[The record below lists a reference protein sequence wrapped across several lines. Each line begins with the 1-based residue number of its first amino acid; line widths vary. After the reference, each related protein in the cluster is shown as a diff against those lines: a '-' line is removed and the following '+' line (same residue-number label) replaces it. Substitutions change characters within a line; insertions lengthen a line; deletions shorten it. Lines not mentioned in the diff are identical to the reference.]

1 MNMSPSSS
9 PTFDILVVDDTLEQ
23 LRLLS
28 MILEAQG
35 YKVRKAI
42 NGEAALQAVEAVP
55 PDLILLDV
63 MMPDMQG
70 YEVCSILKDSPKTRN
85 IPVIFVSD
93 LDDIYDKILGFNV
106 GAVDY
111 ITKPYQ
117 IQEVVLRVRTHLNLR
132 KLQTKLQLEIGER
145 KAAQEALEELNQE
158 LENKVNQRTME
169 LQISNMHLLKLQ
181 AELRKS
187 LTVEQ
192 ELNQLKDEF
201 LQNISHEL
209 LTPLNGMIGFLDIV
223 LDELCDNRE
232 EELDLLQKAKKSSL
246 QLQRIIRDILDFSS
260 LRKGETEVEIESVDL
275 HSCLEDAIALWL
287 PQLEQKNLKLIRKY
301 SQISIQVKADYDKL
315 KQVFEHLLE
324 NGIKFTDS
332 GSITIKTF
340 TQGEIESQESLEAQ
354 KAMIMFQDTGIGIDE
369 DDQHKLFQEFVMI
382 DGSSTRRHG
391 GNGLGLVVSQKF
403 IALMGGSLSLI
414 SAGKSHG
421 TTVSVS
427 LPLYGQF

>member
-1 MNMSPSSS
+1 MNMSPASS
-9 PTFDILVVDDTLEQ
+9 PTFDILVVDDTPEQ

-28 MILEAQG
+28 KILEAQG

-42 NGEAALQAVEAVP
+42 NGERALQAVEALH

-70 YEVCSILKDSPKTRN
+70 YEVCCILKESPETRN
-85 IPVIFVSD
+85 IPVIFVSA
-93 LDDIYDKILGFNV
+93 LDDIYDKVLGFNV

-132 KLQTKLQLEIGER
+132 KLQNKLQLEIGER

-260 LRKGETEVEIESVDL
+260 LRKGETDVEIESVDL

-301 SQISIQVKADYDKL
+301 SEISIQVKADYDKL

-324 NGIKFTDS
+324 NGIKFTDA

-340 TQGEIESQESLEAQ
+340 TQGEIESHESLESQ
-354 KAMIMFQDTGIGIDE
+354 KAIIMFQDTGIGIAQ

-382 DGSSTRRHG
+382 DGSSTRRQG

-403 IALMGGSLSLI
+403 IELMGGSLSLV
-414 SAGKSHG
+414 SAGKSLG

>member
-70 YEVCSILKDSPKTRN
+70 YEVCSILKDSPETRN
-85 IPVIFVSD
+85 IPVIFVSA

-132 KLQTKLQLEIGER
+132 KLQNKLQLEIGER

-287 PQLEQKNLKLIRKY
+287 PQLQQKNLKLIRKY
-301 SQISIQVKADYDKL
+301 SEISIQVKADYDKL

-332 GSITIKTF
+332 GSITIKSF

-382 DGSSTRRHG
+382 DGSSTRRQG

-403 IALMGGSLSLI
+403 IELMGGSLSLI
-414 SAGKSHG
+414 SAGKSLG

-427 LPLYGQF
+427 LPLYGKV

>member
-1 MNMSPSSS
+1 MNMSPASS
-9 PTFDILVVDDTLEQ
+9 PTFDILVVDDTPEQ

-28 MILEAQG
+28 KILEAQG

-42 NGEAALQAVEAVP
+42 NGERALQAVEALH

-70 YEVCSILKDSPKTRN
+70 YEVCCILKESPETRN
-85 IPVIFVSD
+85 IPVIFVSA
-93 LDDIYDKILGFNV
+93 LDDIYDKVLGFNV

-132 KLQTKLQLEIGER
+132 KLQNKLQLEIGER

-223 LDELCDNRE
+223 LEELCDNRE

-260 LRKGETEVEIESVDL
+260 LRKGETDVEIESVDL

-301 SQISIQVKADYDKL
+301 SEISIQVKADYDKL

-324 NGIKFTDS
+324 NGIKFTDA

-340 TQGEIESQESLEAQ
+340 TQGEIESQESLESQ
-354 KAMIMFQDTGIGIDE
+354 KAIIMFQDTGIGIAQ

-382 DGSSTRRHG
+382 DGSSTRRQG

-403 IALMGGSLSLI
+403 IELMGGSLSLV
-414 SAGKSHG
+414 SAGKSLG

>member
-9 PTFDILVVDDTLEQ
+9 PTFDILVVDDTPEQ

-28 MILEAQG
+28 KILEAQG

-42 NGEAALQAVEAVP
+42 NGERALQAVEALH

-70 YEVCSILKDSPKTRN
+70 YEVCCILKESPETRN
-85 IPVIFVSD
+85 IPVIFVSA
-93 LDDIYDKILGFNV
+93 LDDIYDKVLGFNV

-132 KLQTKLQLEIGER
+132 KLQKKLQLEIGER

-260 LRKGETEVEIESVDL
+260 LRKGATEMEIESVDL

-301 SQISIQVKADYDKL
+301 SEISIQVKADYDKL

-354 KAMIMFQDTGIGIDE
+354 KAMIMFQDTGIGIAQ

-403 IALMGGSLSLI
+403 IELMGGSLSLI
-414 SAGKSHG
+414 SAGKSLG

-427 LPLYGQF
+427 LPLYGQV

>member
-1 MNMSPSSS
+1 M
-9 PTFDILVVDDTLEQ
+9 
-23 LRLLS
+23 
-28 MILEAQG
+28 
-35 YKVRKAI
+35 RKAI
-42 NGEAALQAVEAVP
+42 NGERALQAVEALH

-70 YEVCSILKDSPKTRN
+70 YEVCCILKESPETRN
-85 IPVIFVSD
+85 IPVIFVSA
-93 LDDIYDKILGFNV
+93 LDDIYDKVLGFNV

-132 KLQTKLQLEIGER
+132 KLQNKLQLEIGER
-145 KAAQEALEELNQE
+145 KAAQEALEELNQD

-260 LRKGETEVEIESVDL
+260 LRKGETDVEIESVDL

-301 SQISIQVKADYDKL
+301 SEISIQVKADYDKL

-340 TQGEIESQESLEAQ
+340 TQGEIESQESLESQ
-354 KAMIMFQDTGIGIDE
+354 KAMIMFQDTGIGIAQ

-382 DGSSTRRHG
+382 DGSSTRRQG

-403 IALMGGSLSLI
+403 IELMGGSLSLI
-414 SAGKSHG
+414 SAGKSLG

-427 LPLYGQF
+427 LPLYGQV

>member
-1 MNMSPSSS
+1 MNMSPASS
-9 PTFDILVVDDTLEQ
+9 PTFDILVVDDTPEQ

-28 MILEAQG
+28 KILEAQG

-42 NGEAALQAVEAVP
+42 NGERALQAVEALH

-70 YEVCSILKDSPKTRN
+70 YEVCCILKESPETRN
-85 IPVIFVSD
+85 IPVIFVSA
-93 LDDIYDKILGFNV
+93 LDDIYDKVLGFNV

-132 KLQTKLQLEIGER
+132 KLQNKLQLEIGER

-223 LDELCDNRE
+223 LEELCDNRE

-260 LRKGETEVEIESVDL
+260 LRKGETDVEIESVDL

-301 SQISIQVKADYDKL
+301 SEISIQVKADYDKL

-340 TQGEIESQESLEAQ
+340 TQGEIESQESLESQ
-354 KAMIMFQDTGIGIDE
+354 KAIIMFQDTGIGIAQ

-382 DGSSTRRHG
+382 DGSSTRRQG

-403 IALMGGSLSLI
+403 IELMGGSLSLV
-414 SAGKSHG
+414 SAGKSLG

>member
-1 MNMSPSSS
+1 
-9 PTFDILVVDDTLEQ
+9 
-23 LRLLS
+23 
-28 MILEAQG
+28 
-35 YKVRKAI
+35 
-42 NGEAALQAVEAVP
+42 
-55 PDLILLDV
+55 
-63 MMPDMQG
+63 
-70 YEVCSILKDSPKTRN
+70 
-85 IPVIFVSD
+85 
-93 LDDIYDKILGFNV
+93 
-106 GAVDY
+106 
-111 ITKPYQ
+111 
-117 IQEVVLRVRTHLNLR
+117 LR
-132 KLQTKLQLEIGER
+132 KLQNKLQLEIGER

-287 PQLEQKNLKLIRKY
+287 PQLQQKNLKLIRKY
-301 SQISIQVKADYDKL
+301 SEISIQVKADYDKL

-340 TQGEIESQESLEAQ
+340 TQGEIESQESLESQ
-354 KAMIMFQDTGIGIDE
+354 KAMIMFQDTGIGIAQ

-382 DGSSTRRHG
+382 DGSSTRRQG

-403 IALMGGSLSLI
+403 IELMGGSLSLI
-414 SAGKSHG
+414 SAGKSLG

-427 LPLYGQF
+427 LPLYGQV

>member
-1 MNMSPSSS
+1 MSPASS
-9 PTFDILVVDDTLEQ
+9 PTFDILVVDDTPEQ

-28 MILEAQG
+28 KILEAQG

-42 NGEAALQAVEAVP
+42 NGERALQAVEALH

-70 YEVCSILKDSPKTRN
+70 YEVCCILKESPETRN
-85 IPVIFVSD
+85 IPVIFVSA
-93 LDDIYDKILGFNV
+93 LDDIYDKVLGFNV

-132 KLQTKLQLEIGER
+132 KLQNKLQLEIGER

-158 LENKVNQRTME
+158 LENKVDQRTME

-260 LRKGETEVEIESVDL
+260 LRKGETEIEIESVDL

-301 SQISIQVKADYDKL
+301 SEISIEVKADYDKL

-340 TQGEIESQESLEAQ
+340 TQGEIESQESLESQ
-354 KAMIMFQDTGIGIDE
+354 KAIIMFQDTGIGIAQ

-382 DGSSTRRHG
+382 DGSSTRRQG

-403 IALMGGSLSLI
+403 IELMGGSLSLI
-414 SAGKSHG
+414 SAGKSLG

-427 LPLYGQF
+427 LPLYGQV